1 MRADN
6 ILIEWN
12 ECLVCAFPALN
23 LRFPTDPSN
32 PLVPTHGRITR
43 LAALRILPS
52 VRKHI
57 VPSPEKAPKECD
69 FVGGRGTHRDA
80 REYREPLCGRASGAH
95 VFKRAQPFG
104 DLRPFPV
111 ERGQSALQSRNLL
124 SDFVRLGDVI
134 VPLG

>member
-23 LRFPTDPSN
+23 LRFPADPSN

-43 LAALRILPS
+43 LATLRILPS

-57 VPSPEKAPKECD
+57 VPSPEKAPKECN

-80 REYREPLCGRASGAH
+80 REYREPLSGRVSGAR

-104 DLRPFPV
+104 DLRPFPI
-111 ERGQSALQSRNLL
+111 ERDQSALQSRNLL
-124 SDFVRLGDVI
+124 SDFVRVGDLI